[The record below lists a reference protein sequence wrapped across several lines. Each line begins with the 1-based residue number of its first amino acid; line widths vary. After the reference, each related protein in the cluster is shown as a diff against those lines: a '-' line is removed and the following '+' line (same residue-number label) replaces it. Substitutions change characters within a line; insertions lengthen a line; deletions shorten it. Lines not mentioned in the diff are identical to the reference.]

1 MDSSSAPSVVSETP
15 ESVSSDVSET
25 SASVSSAVS
34 ETPESVSSD
43 VSETSASVSSAVS
56 ETSASVSSDVSE
68 TPAPALPDVSG
79 AGSSVSPDV
88 PETPAPVSP
97 EVCETPSSPAASCCG
112 GPSGG
117 AGCALSALKR
127 SSGPRP
133 TVTVAE
139 ETPLPPPPPPSAVL
153 ATSPSLTAAASA
165 VPATPASAD
174 PVAAG
179 RAPGFAG
186 SAGPASSPA
195 AGRVQWLLAD
205 SVWWGGRLR
214 NGVALRVAT
223 DGVVKPVPA
232 ELAPGGEDTRRFPGT
247 LLPGLVDAHVHSA
260 LVDLATVRAGGIAEV
275 WDLGGVPAKVAE
287 LAGRAREAG
296 SKLPRVRYAGPF
308 LIAPSGYP
316 SDRPWAPAGS
326 WREIRTAADA
336 GAAVAE
342 AWAAGATLIKVTAHA
357 DGPQL
362 ALPVLTA
369 LVTAAHASELP
380 VVVHAEG
387 PGTVAAAFTA
397 GADVLAHTPWTDRID
412 DTLLKACAQ
421 RMRWISTLDIHG
433 WGEPDPARE
442 VAVDNLRRFVE
453 YGGTVRYG
461 TDLGN
466 GPLPAGVNVREIR
479 LLQSAG
485 LTPDEVLIAMTET
498 AGSTVS
504 WLPGG
509 LDLDAD
515 RFADV
520 LATARVLD
528 GEVRPGNP

>member
-1 MDSSSAPSVVSETP
+1 
-15 ESVSSDVSET
+15 
-25 SASVSSAVS
+25 
-34 ETPESVSSD
+34 
-43 VSETSASVSSAVS
+43 
-56 ETSASVSSDVSE
+56 
-68 TPAPALPDVSG
+68 
-79 AGSSVSPDV
+79 
-88 PETPAPVSP
+88 
-97 EVCETPSSPAASCCG
+97 
-112 GPSGG
+112 
-117 AGCALSALKR
+117 
-127 SSGPRP
+127 
-133 TVTVAE
+133 VA
-139 ETPLPPPPPPSAVL
+139 
-153 ATSPSLTAAASA
+153 
-165 VPATPASAD
+165 
-174 PVAAG
+174 
-179 RAPGFAG
+179 
-186 SAGPASSPA
+186 AGPASASFPA

-287 LAGRAREAG
+287 LAGRSRETG

-308 LIAPSGYP
+308 LIAPAGYP

-326 WREIRTAADA
+326 WREISTAADA

-357 DGPQL
+357 GGPLL

-421 RMRWISTLDIHG
+421 RMQWISTLDIHG

-453 YGGTVRYG
+453 HGGTVRYG

-466 GPLPAGVNVREIR
+466 GPLPAGINVREIR
-479 LLQSAG
+479 LLQSSG
-485 LTPDEVLIAMTET
+485 LTPDEVLIAMTE
-498 AGSTVS
+498 AVGSTVS

-509 LDLDAD
+509 LDLNAD

-528 GEVRPGNP
+528 GEVRPGPP